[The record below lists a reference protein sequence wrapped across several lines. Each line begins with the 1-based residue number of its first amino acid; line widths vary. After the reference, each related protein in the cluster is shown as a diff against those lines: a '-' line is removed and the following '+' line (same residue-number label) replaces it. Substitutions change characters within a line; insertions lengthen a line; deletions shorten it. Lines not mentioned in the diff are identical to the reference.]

1 MKIFLGPFVFFLAL
15 IRTRA
20 AMRQEA
26 NTTGKLQKPQRGR
39 LYALGWFVRG

>member
-20 AMRQEA
+20 TMRQEA
-26 NTTGKLQKPQRGR
+26 SASGKLKKPQRGR
-39 LYALGWFVRG
+39 LYALGWFVRW